1 MLNISLHRS
10 FNLLKIST
18 WFTAIA
24 SLLLLSVV
32 AFFVLF
38 PQSIKGSL
46 EQRLSSVTGLDVSI
60 ERLALEFIDNELLLA
75 AHGLEIGAKD
85 LNPIVSMDV
94 LRWDVN
100 FSALVDG
107 IEIPGHIDI
116 GKLTVDATLIESYMA
131 YIDTDAVFSN
141 TGLSSLLA
149 LETLSINKTIIRGE
163 SSHQLA
169 PIKLKRNKQKIT
181 FSMENQA
188 LMTSVQAPKIGN
200 MVDIKTSV
208 DVTRAKEDRMAVF
221 PFSIK
226 NADFNLS
233 AQLKIFS
240 EKDQMFL
247 EFESYV
253 DQIDVAKIQQNIPEA
268 LANTQSAVWLSQS
281 LNSGMIKNVMF
292 TTRFNLSDKQAAPI
306 TKFSAD
312 LEGAQLT
319 MDPEWAPITKLNARV
334 IFTNN
339 YVQITGKDA
348 KVADIDISYLNISA
362 HNFGQNDAK
371 IIAHGRVN
379 STSEKVA
386 AFIKKSPASET
397 TKYFIDQFE
406 LSGDIWGDVIIE
418 APFDEGQGKKVVLN
432 YDMFVTDNRLSLLE
446 GKIKIDHYTS
456 QISYHDNILQTKGKG
471 DIGGVPF
478 DLSINPSEWIDDNT
492 SAFKVA
498 MKQRDSDL
506 EVFISQ
512 EGGSEW
518 HAQINS
524 EDVEVGV
531 YLYPHPKGPAFV
543 ELHDLRMADID
554 EIKSPWNFLPGDF
567 PSFHLISKNAEVNGS
582 AIPNFEADLIS
593 KEQVMQIQNLR
604 FEDIGVSDKELVFNG
619 DWMDGKTIFR
629 AQASHQNLSDFLE
642 RFGIEEPV
650 SGGKFTTDI
659 RLYCDCAPW
668 EISTTK
674 VSGFIKVD
682 IEKGVFTEQDPS
694 FFKLLSFVSLDSIAS
709 RMRLDKS
716 ELKEQ
721 GFAYDRINV
730 KLLFGD
736 AKASIYDFQIESED
750 SEIELSGYA
759 DLINRDYNLVAT
771 VRPSIADSVPL
782 ATYIVGGGL
791 TGLGVWA
798 ADKLLFGGEV
808 IGKMFND
815 VLEFNYTITGP
826 WSNPVIETKGTDS

>member
-1 MLNISLHRS
+1 MLNIRLQRS
-10 FNLLKIST
+10 FNLLKMST

-38 PQSIKGSL
+38 PQSIKGTL
-46 EQRLSSVTGLDVSI
+46 EQRLSSAMGLDVSI

-75 AHGLEIGAKD
+75 AHGLKIGAKG
-85 LNPIVSMDV
+85 LNPILSMDA

-100 FSALVDG
+100 LSALIDG

-116 GKLTVDATLIESYMA
+116 GTLTVDATLIESYMA
-131 YIDTDAVFSN
+131 FIDTDAVFSN
-141 TGLSSLLA
+141 TGFSSLLA

-163 SSHQLA
+163 SLHQLA
-169 PIKLKRNKQKIT
+169 PIELKRNKQKIT

-188 LMTSVQAPKIGN
+188 LMTSIQAPKIGN
-200 MVDIKTSV
+200 TVDIKTSV
-208 DVTRAKEDRMAVF
+208 DVTRAQEDKVAVF

-226 NADFNLS
+226 NADFSLS

-240 EKDQMFL
+240 EKGQMFL
-247 EFESYV
+247 EFESYI
-253 DQIDVAKIQQNIPEA
+253 DQIDIAKIQQNIPEA
-268 LANTQSAVWLSQS
+268 LANTQSAVWLSHS
-281 LNSGMIKNVMF
+281 LNSGIIKNAMF
-292 TTRFNLSDKQAAPI
+292 TTRFNLYAEQSMPI

-312 LEGAQLT
+312 LVDAQLT

-334 IFTNN
+334 SFTNN
-339 YVQITGKDA
+339 YVQITGKGA
-348 KVADIDISYLNISA
+348 KVGDIDISYLNISA
-362 HNFGQNDAK
+362 HNFGQDDAK
-371 IIAHGRVN
+371 IIAHGRIN
-379 STSEKVA
+379 STSEQVA
-386 AFIKKSPASET
+386 AFIKKSPVSEA

-406 LSGDIWGDVIIE
+406 LTGDIWGDVIIE
-418 APFDEGQGKKVVLN
+418 APFNEDQGQEVVLDV
-432 YDMFVTDNRLSLLE
+432 DMFVTNNRLSLLE

-456 QISYHDNILQTKGKG
+456 QISYHNNILQTKGKG
-471 DIGGVPF
+471 DVGGVPF
-478 DLSINPSEWIDDNT
+478 DLSINPDEWIDDNPST
-492 SAFKVA
+492 FKVA
-498 MKQRDSDL
+498 LKQRDSDL

-512 EGGSEW
+512 EGDSEW

-524 EDVEVGV
+524 EYVEVGV
-531 YLYPHPKGPAFV
+531 YLYPHPKGPVFV

-593 KEQVMQIQNLR
+593 KEQVMQIQSLR

-619 DWMDGKTIFR
+619 DWMDGKTILR
-629 AQASHQNLSDFLE
+629 AQASHHNLSDFLE

-668 EISTTK
+668 EISIAK

-682 IEKGVFTEQDPS
+682 IEKGVFTDQDPS
-694 FFKLLSFVSLDSIAS
+694 FLKLLSFVSLDSIAS
-709 RMRLDKS
+709 RMKLNKS
-716 ELKEQ
+716 ELKEH
-721 GFAYDRINV
+721 GFAYDSINV
-730 KLLFGD
+730 KLLFGN
-736 AKASIYDFQIESED
+736 ARASIYDFQIESED

-759 DLINRDYNLVAT
+759 DLINRNYNLVAT

-782 ATYIVGGGL
+782 AAYLVGGGFA
-791 TGLGVWA
+791 GFGIWV
-798 ADKLLFGGEV
+798 ADKLLFGGEI

-826 WSNPVIETKGTDS
+826 WSNPVIKSKGADL

>member
-1 MLNISLHRS
+1 
-10 FNLLKIST
+10 
-18 WFTAIA
+18 
-24 SLLLLSVV
+24 
-32 AFFVLF
+32 
-38 PQSIKGSL
+38 
-46 EQRLSSVTGLDVSI
+46 
-60 ERLALEFIDNELLLA
+60 
-75 AHGLEIGAKD
+75 
-85 LNPIVSMDV
+85 
-94 LRWDVN
+94 
-100 FSALVDG
+100 
-107 IEIPGHIDI
+107 
-116 GKLTVDATLIESYMA
+116 
-131 YIDTDAVFSN
+131 
-141 TGLSSLLA
+141 
-149 LETLSINKTIIRGE
+149 
-163 SSHQLA
+163 
-169 PIKLKRNKQKIT
+169 
-181 FSMENQA
+181 
-188 LMTSVQAPKIGN
+188 
-200 MVDIKTSV
+200 
-208 DVTRAKEDRMAVF
+208 
-221 PFSIK
+221 
-226 NADFNLS
+226 
-233 AQLKIFS
+233 
-240 EKDQMFL
+240 
-247 EFESYV
+247 
-253 DQIDVAKIQQNIPEA
+253 
-268 LANTQSAVWLSQS
+268 
-281 LNSGMIKNVMF
+281 
-292 TTRFNLSDKQAAPI
+292 
-306 TKFSAD
+306 
-312 LEGAQLT
+312 
-319 MDPEWAPITKLNARV
+319 
-334 IFTNN
+334 
-339 YVQITGKDA
+339 
-348 KVADIDISYLNISA
+348 
-362 HNFGQNDAK
+362 
-371 IIAHGRVN
+371 
-379 STSEKVA
+379 
-386 AFIKKSPASET
+386 
-397 TKYFIDQFE
+397 
-406 LSGDIWGDVIIE
+406 
-418 APFDEGQGKKVVLN
+418 
-432 YDMFVTDNRLSLLE
+432 
-446 GKIKIDHYTS
+446 
-456 QISYHDNILQTKGKG
+456 
-471 DIGGVPF
+471 
-478 DLSINPSEWIDDNT
+478 
-492 SAFKVA
+492 

-567 PSFHLISKNAEVNGS
+567 PSFHLISKNAEVNGN

-593 KEQVMQIQNLR
+593 KEQVMQIQSLR

-619 DWMDGKTIFR
+619 DWMDGKTILR

-668 EISTTK
+668 EVSTTK

-709 RMRLDKS
+709 RMKLDKS

-759 DLINRDYNLVAT
+759 DLVNRDYNLVAT
-771 VRPSIADSVPL
+771 VRPAIADSVPL
-782 ATYIVGGGL
+782 ATYIAGGGL

-826 WSNPVIETKGTDS
+826 WSNPVIESKGIDS